1 MQNAKNGL
9 ELFSRYRA
17 IYSNR
22 LQPPLL
28 SFCVVHLGEVLLRFN
43 DESFD
48 DAVVGFCLEALSEA
62 YPGFAYTGPLEAMFC
77 ESVLAQGLSLPSRNT
92 DSDMGGRN
100 WQSYSREDKL
110 DCCERLTYA
119 QPVNLL
125 RERLDPHLAH
135 ELEAD
140 LGRVNSTE
148 GLADA
153 LLKSYKASESEGS
166 GSRERDAAVPI
177 NRLVNS

>member
-1 MQNAKNGL
+1 M
-9 ELFSRYRA
+9 
-17 IYSNR
+17 
-22 LQPPLL
+22 
-28 SFCVVHLGEVLLRFN
+28 
-43 DESFD
+43 
-48 DAVVGFCLEALSEA
+48 
-62 YPGFAYTGPLEAMFC
+62 
-77 ESVLAQGLSLPSRNT
+77 
-92 DSDMGGRN
+92 MGGRN

-125 RERLDPHLAH
+125 LERLDTHLAH

-140 LGRVNSTE
+140 LCRLDGTQ
-148 GLADA
+148 GLSNA
-153 LLKSYKASESEGS
+153 LLMSYKGSESEGS